1 MAWGFSCF
9 KFQRYEV
16 AVYRVRGVLSY
27 WEIRKRLERR
37 PFCSFPSCHF
47 TFLSDISRFSLTFN
61 VSLWHF
67 MFLSDISCLSDK
79 RPSLKT
85 LYLLYEHFGNTSTL
99 WHFLLVFLHC
109 LRFLK
114 CEKMHISTSKTAYRY
129 FNETKVMHWITFKA
143 SSTVNR

>member
-47 TFLSDISRFSLTFN
+47 TFLSDISRFSLTFHVSLWHLMFLSDISCFSLTFH

-67 MFLSDISCLSDK
+67 MFVWQKTFAQNVIPPLWAFRQYINLVTFFTRISTLPTLLEMWKNAHFNLKNCLSI
-79 RPSLKT
+79 
-85 LYLLYEHFGNTSTL
+85 FQWN
-99 WHFLLVFLHC
+99 
-109 LRFLK
+109 
-114 CEKMHISTSKTAYRY
+114 
-129 FNETKVMHWITFKA
+129 
-143 SSTVNR
+143 